1 MKVEWDYSHLAKP
14 YLKRPD
20 YSPDALNKMFTIAK
34 LNAGNFACDV
44 GAGVAHLTIPLLEFG
59 LNVTAVEPND
69 SMRELGVERTRK
81 WPNVNWVEGTGENT
95 KQANNAFS
103 FVSFGSSF
111 NVTNRQKALQET
123 NRILRSKG
131 YFACMWNLRDLA
143 DPLQKEVENIIKS
156 YATDYDYGTRRENQT
171 QVILESKLFDEPKY
185 VEGTVNHRVDKQEW
199 VEAWRSHA
207 TVSRQVGDKLGEVVE
222 QIAKLVSDQGDT
234 LIVPYTTKIWIAQ
247 KLA

>member
-1 MKVEWDYSHLAKP
+1 MKVEWDYSHLARP

-20 YSPDALNKMFTIAK
+20 YSPDALGKMFEVANLK
-34 LNAGNFACDV
+34 AGDFACDV

-69 SMRELGVERTRK
+69 AMRELGTERTQK
-81 WPNVNWVEGTGENT
+81 WSNVKWIEGAGEDTRQDDNV
-95 KQANNAFS
+95 FD

-111 NVTNRQKALQET
+111 NVTDRQKALQET
-123 NRILRSKG
+123 NRILKSKG
-131 YFACMWNLRDLA
+131 YFACMWNLRDLE

-156 YATDYDYGTRRENQT
+156 YATDYDYGTRREDQT
-171 QVILESKLFDEPKY
+171 QVILESKLFGKPEY
-185 VEGTVNHRVDKQEW
+185 IEGTVQHQVDKQEW

-207 TVSRQVGDKLGEVVE
+207 TVSRQVGDKLGEVVDK
-222 QIAKLVSDQGDT
+222 IADLVSDKGDT
-234 LIVPYTTKIWIAQ
+234 LTVPYTTKIWVAQ